1 MVRQLL
7 ESQHPDLA
15 ALPLRPVRA
24 GWDNAIFRLGDSLAV
39 RLPRRARAAPLIAN
53 EQRWLKELAPHLPLA
68 IPLPLRLGV
77 PDQNYPWSWSVIP
90 WFEGAP
96 FGETPP
102 ADEHQTAVTLAAFLR
117 ALHIAAPDD
126 APANPF
132 RGLPLSGF
140 SERVYQYVQE
150 AGNLV
155 DDARI
160 LQCWDSVAAT
170 ASWSGP
176 PMWVHGDLHPG
187 NLIVEHGRL
196 AAVIDFGDLTAGDPA
211 TDVAAAWMLFSAGG
225 RTALRRALHQF
236 GHLVDEEMWL
246 RAQGWTLALNL
257 AWLTQSDGDVNL
269 EKETLAAIAAV
280 LSDH

>member
-102 ADEHQTAVTLAAFLR
+102 ADEHQTAVTLAAFLS

-126 APANPF
+126 APSNPF

-150 AGNLV
+150 AGHLV
-155 DDARI
+155 DGARI
-160 LQCWDSVAAT
+160 LPCWDRVAAT
-170 ASWSGP
+170 APWPGP

-211 TDVAAAWMLFSAGG
+211 TDVAAAWMLFSAVG
-225 RTALRRALHQF
+225 RIALRRALHQS
-236 GHLVDEEMWL
+236 GHVVDEEMWL